1 MGSTTVAK
9 TKQGYGYRYTD
20 LAEIHIY
27 LESIGWKY
35 YQYIDPVGEFDYI
48 YTVPIEILP
57 DGSTKEY
64 AARRGCRIVQATLS
78 GKTNPAQE
86 NGSAITYAR
95 RYSLLMAF
103 GLACDDDDGE
113 SLTVVQNKPQQK
125 TQAKPAPQSKPIP
138 QAQQPQAQPTPQ
150 KTEAQ
155 LNQEMIDKTDKRL
168 LVTDDNVMSRAQY
181 DLLIEQIARTGAMQ
195 DVVKY
200 AKTDDLTTLT
210 SSKCIAILNGLIK
223 RPTKG

>member
-9 TKQGYGYRYTD
+9 NKQGYGYKYTD
-20 LAEIHIY
+20 LAEIHDY
-27 LESIGWKY
+27 LESIGMRY
-35 YQYIDPVGEFDYI
+35 YQYIEPVGESDYI
-48 YTVPIEILP
+48 YTVPVKVME
-57 DGSTKEY
+57 DGTEKEY
-64 AARRGCRIVQATLS
+64 PPRRGCRIVQATLS

-103 GLACDDDDGE
+103 GLATDDDDAE
-113 SLTVVQNKPQQK
+113 SLTVTKQK
-125 TQAKPAPQSKPIP
+125 TQAKPAPQNKPIP
-138 QAQQPQAQPTPQ
+138 QAQQPQEQPVPQ
-150 KTEAQ
+150 KTEEQ

-168 LVTDDNVMSRAQY
+168 LVTDDNVMSKEQY
-181 DLLIEQIARTGAMQ
+181 DLLIEQIKRTGAME

>member
-9 TKQGYGYRYTD
+9 NKQGYGYKYTD
-20 LAEIHIY
+20 LAEIHDY
-27 LESIGWKY
+27 LESIGMRY
-35 YQYIDPVGEFDYI
+35 YQYIEPVGESDYI
-48 YTVPIEILP
+48 YTVPVKVME
-57 DGSTKEY
+57 DGTEKEY
-64 AARRGCRIVQATLS
+64 PPRRGCRIVQATLS

-103 GLACDDDDGE
+103 GLATDDDDAE
-113 SLTVVQNKPQQK
+113 SLTVTKQK

-138 QAQQPQAQPTPQ
+138 QEQAQ

-168 LVTDDNVMSRAQY
+168 VPTDDNVMSRAQY
-181 DLLIEQIARTGAMQ
+181 DFLIEQIKRTGAMQ
-195 DVVKY
+195 DRKSVV
-200 AKTDDLTTLT
+200 
-210 SSKCIAILNGLIK
+210 
-223 RPTKG
+223 

>member
-1 MGSTTVAK
+1 MGSTTVSK
-9 TKQGYGYRYTD
+9 NRQGYGYKYTD
-20 LAEIHIY
+20 LAEIHDY
-27 LESIGWKY
+27 LESIGMKY
-35 YQYIDPVGEFDYI
+35 YQYIEPVGEFDYI
-48 YTVPIEILP
+48 YTVPVKVME
-57 DGSTKEY
+57 DGTEKEY
-64 AARRGCRIVQATLS
+64 PPRRGCRIVQATLS

-103 GLACDDDDGE
+103 GLATDDDDAQCMT
-113 SLTVVQNKPQQK
+113 LTKQQK
-125 TQAKPAPQSKPIP
+125 AQPKAQPAPQPV
-138 QAQQPQAQPTPQ
+138 PQ
-150 KTEAQ
+150 KIEEQ

-168 LVTDDNVMSRAQY
+168 VPTDDNVMSRAQY
-181 DLLIEQIARTGAMQ
+181 DFLIEQIKRTGAME

-210 SSKCIAILNGLIK
+210 SSKCIAILNGLLK